1 MFAPLEQMGFFG
13 ETTGFVIAFLIGI
26 GFGFSLE
33 RAGFGNAN
41 KLAAQF
47 YFRDMT
53 VFKVMFTAII
63 TAMIGIYL
71 FNAFGWLDLDLIYI
85 NPTYLW
91 PQIVGGLILGFGF
104 IIGGYCPGTSVVASA
119 TGRLDGIL
127 FLLGVVFGIAVFAA
141 VFPLFESFFYS
152 GHLGDTFT
160 LDDWL
165 GIRPGIIVFAIVLI
179 AVAAFWGAG
188 KVEAKFAKEIK

>member
-1 MFAPLEQMGFFG
+1 MFAPLQQMGFFG
-13 ETTGFVIAFLIGI
+13 ETTGFVVSFIIGI
-26 GFGFSLE
+26 GFGFALE

-47 YFRDMT
+47 YFYDMR

-85 NPTYLW
+85 NPTYIW
-91 PQIVGGLILGFGF
+91 PQIIGGLILGFGF
-104 IIGGYCPGTSVVASA
+104 IIGGYCPGTSLVASV

-127 FLLGVVFGIAVFAA
+127 FIFGVIFGIIVFSAI
-141 VFPLFESFFYS
+141 FPLLEPLFYA

-160 LDDWL
+160 LDNL
-165 GIRPGIIVFAIVLI
+165 FGIRPGIIIFVIVI
-179 AVAAFWGAG
+179 VAVVAFWGAG
-188 KVEAKFAKEIK
+188 KIEAKFAKEAQ

>member
-165 GIRPGIIVFAIVLI
+165 GIRPGIIVFAIVL
-179 AVAAFWGAG
+179 
-188 KVEAKFAKEIK
+188 